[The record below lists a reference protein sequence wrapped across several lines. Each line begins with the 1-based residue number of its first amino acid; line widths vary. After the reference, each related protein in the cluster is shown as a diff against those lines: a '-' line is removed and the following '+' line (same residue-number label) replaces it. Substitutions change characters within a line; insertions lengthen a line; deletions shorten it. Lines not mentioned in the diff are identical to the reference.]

1 MKKEQILREEL
12 ARMRQLMGMNG
23 SLYQKPIMED
33 ESRDRGHGETEPNP
47 ADYRGGKSDRA
58 YVEDYAHWSEHQ
70 PAPPAPRPSP
80 PSPPPS
86 PPSPPPS
93 PPASPPAPA
102 AKIKTA
108 QATKARP
115 KKGTGS
121 EASGSFVGTAGGYS
135 AKASSRGSNR
145 FGKRGSKAT
154 KGGTKKVTRGKATKN
169 SKTKKGKKKKED

>member
-80 PSPPPS
+80 GPPPS

-135 AKASSRGSNR
+135 AKASSRGSTR

-169 SKTKKGKKKKED
+169 SKTKKGKKKKEN